1 VETPPGGRLQIGTM
15 AGFISERVAGFILE
29 CMAGFVGIRTV
40 SDLAS
45 LEEQVPENQKEV
57 CNAQQEIGNSK
68 WYCDRRID
76 AGADSSSCRGG
87 MGGRRRVPWW
97 RTRRVAWRELS
108 RLAARRCCSLSTA
121 SPISTA
127 CIPVSTTRR
136 CSSTRFDIL
145 PLGGDDLR
153 RLPLSMRKQKLSRLL
168 FRPPSGIFAATFEQG
183 RDRPRP
189 VQGGVQLGARRAGV
203 EAGR

>member
-1 VETPPGGRLQIGTM
+1 M